1 MVLMFIFT
9 SDRTGTG
16 ITFPLEKTFFKI
28 LIIYMEQRFSDT
40 RHQAVQGIG
49 SWEKENKWVLWLP
62 QLMPGERIQVAA
74 QGESTRAEPRGL
86 PELRKKTWESREAK
100 GGEAHRAEY
109 SRGVS
114 YTERK
119 RSNLRRVPCET
130 EAESAPVCTG
140 GNYWGWRKN
149 HLKEAQGAI
158 MEVHTKQWIVCV
170 PASQGRNLWKF
181 KGL

>member
-16 ITFPLEKTFFKI
+16 ITFPLEKTFLKI
-28 LIIYMEQRFSDT
+28 LIIYMEQQFSDT

-130 EAESAPVCTG
+130 EAECSCMHR
-140 GNYWGWRKN
+140 RKLLRLEKEPPERSTRSN
-149 HLKEAQGAI
+149 HGSSHKAMNSL
-158 MEVHTKQWIVCV
+158 C
-170 PASQGRNLWKF
+170 SC
-181 KGL
+181 